1 MKIRFQAD
9 ADLNQIILLAV
20 IRREPTVEF
29 HSASAARIAGLT
41 DDDVLA
47 FAAREGRLLVTHD
60 QSTMPD
66 HFSSFIAT
74 STSPGLL
81 VVPQH
86 LPPAAVAEE
95 LLLIWHATESEEWT
109 NRICFLPI

>member
-1 MKIRFQAD
+1 VKIRFQAD

-29 HSASAARIAGLT
+29 HTASGAGIAGLA
-41 DDDVLA
+41 DDEVLA
-47 FAAREGRLLVTHD
+47 LAAREGRLLVTHD
-60 QSTMPD
+60 QSTMPE
-66 HFSSFIAT
+66 HFSTFIAT

-86 LPPAAVAEE
+86 LPPVTVPVAQV
-95 LLLIWHATESEEWT
+95 
-109 NRICFLPI
+109 RG